1 MFYDKHGIPDAIKSV
16 TTKLCMKLKIG
27 EKYSKEQWIFEIM
40 EALRVVSKKVYPE
53 KVEFERLLSKIL
65 IFNREELDLAVKMTF

>member
-1 MFYDKHGIPDAIKSV
+1 
-16 TTKLCMKLKIG
+16 
-27 EKYSKEQWIFEIM
+27 M

-65 IFNREELDLAVKMTF
+65 IFNREELDLAVKMTFKFRKEEHD